1 MIIKQAIGINSEG
14 LVINSFSKD
23 SNLDEYLVID
33 LIYSLFENE
42 SILFCGD
49 TLFSGGCGRVFEGTY
64 EQMFNALKKLS
75 EYPKNTKIFCGHEY
89 TLSNL
94 EFAKQVDP
102 KNEEL
107 KSEYIKAQ
115 NLGLSDIP
123 TLPSNLKKELKIN
136 PFLRCGHAD
145 IKERIIKKFDA
156 KNNDLEIFTALRK
169 WKDNF

>member
-1 MIIKQAIGINSEG
+1 
-14 LVINSFSKD
+14 
-23 SNLDEYLVID
+23 
-33 LIYSLFENE
+33 
-42 SILFCGD
+42 
-49 TLFSGGCGRVFEGTY
+49 
-64 EQMFNALKKLS
+64 MFNALKKLS

-107 KSEYIKAQ
+107 KSEFVKAQ

-136 PFLRCGHAD
+136 PFLRCGHDD
-145 IKERIIKKFDA
+145 IKERIIKKFGA